1 MITLA
6 KRERYFV
13 GMAACAIL
21 VFLLFQFLISPFFEK
36 RARMQRGIRAREV
49 GLRKIISL
57 STEYEGYTRESQ
69 EVQQLLARRK
79 KGFTLFAF
87 LERAAGEAGVKEN
100 IEYMKPS
107 TSKDAG
113 PFKESMVEMKLEAVT
128 LNQLTEYLYRI
139 ESPKDLIS
147 IKRISI
153 KQNRKEAGYL
163 DAVLQALTFQ

>member
-113 PFKESMVEMKLEAVT
+113 QYKESMVEMKLEAIT

-139 ESPKDLIS
+139 ESPKNLIS